1 VHLDTQIL
9 RLRLKKEIKGLLAEC
24 LALIILNKKPMKYL
38 DLKFSEEE
46 MTSIHDLAGCNYSP
60 EKIALFLDVDKKAF
74 MQLWYQKE
82 SAVRTAYDRGKL
94 VSEFK
99 INGKQKEL
107 AESGNITATQIFI
120 GLRET
125 TEVER
130 IRDQILYGHEDVD

>member
-60 EKIALFLDVDKKAF
+60 EKIALFLDVDKKVF